1 MALLN
6 SDFDILR
13 GWPNGSAVAEDFK
26 VGGTDNRSHKAGTWV
41 QLDSTVVAT
50 ATTEDILA
58 TDSGRGKHPVL
69 IIEGYED
76 FSAQAAKKVTCL
88 VGGGAVIRLHNGDY
102 PMYRTVAADDPPTAM
117 TYAPGDQV
125 CVVNGIVQP
134 SYQASANA
142 AVIGEGAVG
151 ALHADTYS
159 AATVLVLD
167 AESATVGHV
176 VRYDAPNKILEIYL
190 N

>member
-26 VGGTDNRSHKAGTWV
+26 VGGTTNRPHKAGTWV
-41 QLDSTVVAT
+41 QLDSAKVAD

-88 VGGGAVIRLHNGDY
+88 VGGGAVIRFHNGDY
-102 PMYRTVAADDPPTAM
+102 PMYRTKAGDDAAM

-125 CVVNGIVQP
+125 CVVNGIIQP
-134 SYQASANA
+134 SYQASATA
-142 AVIGEGAVG
+142 ADIGEGAVG

-167 AESATVGHV
+167 AEAATVGHV
-176 VRYDAPNKILEIYL
+176 VRYDSTNSILEIYL